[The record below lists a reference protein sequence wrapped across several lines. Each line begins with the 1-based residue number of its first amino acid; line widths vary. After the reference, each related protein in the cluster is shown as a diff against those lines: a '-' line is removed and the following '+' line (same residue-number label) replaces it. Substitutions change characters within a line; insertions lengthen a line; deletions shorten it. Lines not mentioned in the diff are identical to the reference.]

1 MLGAYLRILNDFE
14 TFRWIVKGYLFNQL
28 NNVPDTVPLNQR
40 PRLVQIEAGKTDNPS
55 LDKVVAIAEALGVPL
70 AEIVYGE
77 DKSRK
82 LSFSDLEL
90 DKLKEAKDSIAK
102 LRDALDILL
111 SKI

>member
-1 MLGAYLRILNDFE
+1 MVNIGKNIEKHRKRLKLTRKALAEKADVNIKTLEFIE
-14 TFRWIVKGYLFNQL
+14 T
-28 NNVPDTVPLNQR
+28 
-40 PRLVQIEAGKTDNPS
+40 GKTDNPS
-55 LDKVVAIAEALGVPL
+55 LDKVVSISEALGVPL

-82 LSFSDLEL
+82 LSFSNSELE
-90 DKLKEAKDSIAK
+90 KLKEAKDSVAK